1 MPQQQGGSMKRDSDI
16 ILDATEKM
24 IKIIGQELELYGV
37 GPTARE
43 IILNQIV
50 DVWDT
55 GGRHALALLRELDK
69 AKMN

>member
-1 MPQQQGGSMKRDSDI
+1 MPQQQGGSMKRDSEI

-24 IKIIGQELELYGV
+24 IKIIDAELQMYGV
-37 GPTARE
+37 PDYARTV
-43 IILNQIV
+43 ITNQIV